1 MYAVVEV
8 VASMKIIKEL
18 ISQIHDEVKDA
29 NKYIEC
35 TLKYRDE
42 DRGLADMYN
51 NLSLQESNHMDMLH
65 SAVVK
70 IIENYRKEHGE
81 PPEAMEAVYNWEH
94 EKIIEEVKEIKILQ
108 SMYKS

>member
-35 TLKYRDE
+35 ALKYRDE

-51 NLSLQESNHMDMLH
+51 NLSL
-65 SAVVK
+65 
-70 IIENYRKEHGE
+70 
-81 PPEAMEAVYNWEH
+81 
-94 EKIIEEVKEIKILQ
+94 EEVKEIKILQ